1 MLVDGAWG
9 IQQTAEQAGGP
20 PWLQIILVAMS
31 SLTTIIAAWF
41 AYRAATNSRN
51 VKSRIESLD
60 KSVNGVPPGTLP
72 LIRRVDN
79 LERRTDSH
87 ARWMVDALER
97 IGDQLG
103 VPLPDRRDYDPE
115 VEA

>member
-1 MLVDGAWG
+1 MLVDAIG
-9 IQQTAEQAGGP
+9 ILNEGEIAHSTN
-20 PWLQIILVAMS
+20 WTQIAVSAIV
-31 SLTTIIAAWF
+31 TFGTIVTAWF